1 MADREQSQTSKREMD
16 QKPQRDVAGTSQQTG
31 SQSAVDKEHEHG
43 IKSGGTVGR
52 EVPDLSKE
60 KNTEIAI
67 EAGHTGGERR
77 DEKP

>member
-1 MADREQSQTSKREMD
+1 MADREQSQTSKREME
-16 QKPQRDVAGTSQQTG
+16 QKPHSNVG
-31 SQSAVDKEHEHG
+31 KEHEHG